1 MTAIA
6 QLEELYMEK
15 GKRAG
20 QLHHSGKKVI
30 GYFCCFVPDEIIV
43 AESEK
48 GIESARQNISA

>member
-6 QLEELYMEK
+6 QLEELYNGR

-20 QLHHSGKKVI
+20 QLHDSGKKVA
-30 GYFCCFVPDEIIV
+30 GNFYCFVPDEIIV
-43 AESEK
+43 AEAEK